1 MDASQFPVISP
12 VVSRELT
19 INSQKVPNERKYP
32 EAVSQS
38 FEDHR
43 KHKEGE
49 NRKSHLDDD
58 EDGEGDHHRSLEED
72 SHDKYD

>member
-1 MDASQFPVISP
+1 M
-12 VVSRELT
+12 SRELP
-19 INSQKVPNERKYP
+19 INSQKDPKERKYP

-43 KHKEGE
+43 NHKEGE

-58 EDGEGDHHRSLEED
+58 EDGEGDHHR
-72 SHDKYD
+72 

>member
-1 MDASQFPVISP
+1 M
-12 VVSRELT
+12 SRELP
-19 INSQKVPNERKYP
+19 INSQKDPKERKYP

-72 SHDKYD
+72 SHDKDD

>member
-1 MDASQFPVISP
+1 M
-12 VVSRELT
+12 SRELP
-19 INSQKVPNERKYP
+19 INSQKDPKERKYP

-43 KHKEGE
+43 NHKEGE

-72 SHDKYD
+72 SHDKDD